1 MSSYNSS
8 TPNALGNLNS
18 FDSTVPG
25 AGAAFA
31 QSLDSIGMCYWY
43 AKVPK
48 NGPADSGFALDNA
61 DGSPNLGIRNNLI
74 ARAGVPLTNNVLSL
88 NEVLQAMHDAGG
100 ELKRMQGEISSAA
113 VKMNDVLLQGVASSG
128 LLSAAGMGGAAA
140 VGIGYKAAGR
150 ERVVKTARWFS
161 SRLAPI
167 GDVGTGTI
175 YSLPALR
182 KALQTGVSKPRP
194 PVRFSNLNGVP
205 HALKTY
211 HITDPSGKTTHLVEL
226 AVDESGEV
234 KWRAVQRGVKGEL
247 GNINKARFLR
257 ATDNTLQRLKLDPK
271 EVRAM
276 TSNLNQEIRLS
287 ALTAKNSSLA
297 FGKSVAKKAFNGT
310 VNFCGNGSKPLVKL
324 ACTAAVAA
332 AVFTPLAVSKL
343 AGANKAKSNDV
354 EVASA
359 VQSVLNNPQIAANV
373 SAIMAKLEKETLIT
387 PELME
392 ALRKQ
397 LLARSEKSTRG
408 TCIQTFGTEI
418 LTTPGV
424 ADAGYDVGSSGGFTP
439 PTSSGYTPSL
449 QPATDPNAT
458 LPSLPVTPSD
468 SLQGIPSDS
477 SVSSD
482 PAFDSGSGTDSSS
495 MDPSTLP
502 PIPADQQDTS
512 SSSTT
517 TDDPSALDSSLDG
530 TSSGSGDPTSL

>member
-74 ARAGVPLTNNVLSL
+74 ARAGVPLTLNVLSL

-113 VKMNDVLLQGVASSG
+113 VKMNDVLLQGLGSSLATG
-128 LLSAAGMGGAAA
+128 AAGAGAAA
-140 VGIGYKAAGR
+140 GTGAILQKVGRQNLAAA
-150 ERVVKTARWFS
+150 ARNFS
-161 SRLAPI
+161 ARLAEYNNADGIYHGSPATKKGI
-167 GDVGTGTI
+167 VGQNFQG
-175 YSLPALR
+175 LPSGLE
-182 KALQTGVSKPRP
+182 
-194 PVRFSNLNGVP
+194 FSNINGIP
-205 HALKTY
+205 HGIKTY
-211 HITDPSGKTTHLVEL
+211 HVPGPDGKTSHIVQF
-226 AVDESGEV
+226 AIDKDGKA
-234 KWRAVQRGVKGEL
+234 KWRAVARGSDGKL
-247 GNINKARFLR
+247 GNIRKFRFYDAPDRLIVNVKLQPSEVKNISSNL
-257 ATDNTLQRLKLDPK
+257 TQRLRLATLTRKNQAVDFGKTAAKNTAKWGISTCKNGGPLG
-271 EVRAM
+271 RA
-276 TSNLNQEIRLS
+276 
-287 ALTAKNSSLA
+287 ACVAAVGVLTASA
-297 FGKSVAKKAFNGT
+297 FAIPKALGT
-310 VNFCGNGSKPLVKL
+310 SQ
-324 ACTAAVAA
+324 
-332 AVFTPLAVSKL
+332 
-343 AGANKAKSNDV
+343 AKSNDA
-354 EVASA
+354 EVAKT
-359 VQSVLNNPQIAANV
+359 VQSVLNDPKIAANV